1 MAIVMQLRRGTTA
14 EANAFTG
21 AEGELFIDV
30 DNKLLYLHDGTTQ
43 GGYLINDDDTTNT
56 ITSGSLSGNTIT
68 FTREDATQ
76 FTVDVSSLYDDTN
89 LVTSVAGQTGAVTL
103 TESDISD
110 LQDYALSTE
119 EVYTLTGTE
128 ISFTNGTI
136 QNKTVSANTTFT
148 ETLSSG
154 QSVVLMLA
162 GAESYTITWP
172 TITWVSA
179 TGNVAPTLTA
189 NDVIVMWKV
198 GTTLYGLWSGSS
210 ATA

>member
-89 LVTSVAGQTGAVTL
+89 LVTSVAGRTGAVTL
-103 TESDISD
+103 IESDISG
-110 LQDYALSTE
+110 LQ
-119 EVYTLTGTE
+119 
-128 ISFTNGTI
+128 
-136 QNKTVSANTTFT
+136 
-148 ETLSSG
+148 
-154 QSVVLMLA
+154 
-162 GAESYTITWP
+162 
-172 TITWVSA
+172 
-179 TGNVAPTLTA
+179 
-189 NDVIVMWKV
+189 
-198 GTTLYGLWSGSS
+198 TTLDNKLDIAG
-210 ATA
+210 TAANADLLHEHEFTYFAPQASTYSKTEVDDIIVTTGKSIAMAIVFG